1 MLHNLKTQ
9 LVLYLV
15 DDQLQESNSY
25 TCGIFQLYFYKKLAK
40 SQIIN
45 GRKSTRHT
53 ISKIMN
59 ELVSLDR
66 KKNESTVEKF
76 AR

>member
-25 TCGIFQLYFYKKLAK
+25 TCGTFQLYFYKKLAK

-53 ISKIMN
+53 ISKLMN

-66 KKNESTVEKF
+66 KKKV
-76 AR
+76 R

>member
-1 MLHNLKTQ
+1 M
-9 LVLYLV
+9 LYLV

-53 ISKIMN
+53 ISKLIN
-59 ELVSLDR
+59 ELVLLDR
-66 KKNESTVEKF
+66 KKNESTVERF